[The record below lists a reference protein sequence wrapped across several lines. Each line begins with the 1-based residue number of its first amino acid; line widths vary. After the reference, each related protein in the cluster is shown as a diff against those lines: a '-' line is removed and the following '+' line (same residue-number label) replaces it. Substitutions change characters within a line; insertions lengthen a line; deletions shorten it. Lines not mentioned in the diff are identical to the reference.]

1 MMKRGNPPSVLQE
14 RMLRFNALVWVLLL
28 GTAFGSSFGL
38 HRGSIGLVTPLA
50 RPADLPAG
58 KPMHRQMIADE
69 RLGAGMLRL
78 RGGDGETTSEAAPEG
93 SDTQKVAS
101 TMFDRLKENQSMN
114 P

>member
-1 MMKRGNPPSVLQE
+1 MN
-14 RMLRFNALVWVLLL
+14 
-28 GTAFGSSFGL
+28 
-38 HRGSIGLVTPLA
+38 
-50 RPADLPAG
+50 
-58 KPMHRQMIADE
+58 RQMIVDE